1 MKISLVQLGDIGMSE
16 KFDVQQTRPSKIQ
29 VEVKDIRQNSLNKNL
44 ETGLNFD
51 GEGDSDN
58 SHHYT

>member
-1 MKISLVQLGDIGMSE
+1 MSE

-29 VEVKDIRQNSLNKNL
+29 VEVEDIRQNSLSKKL
-44 ETGLNFD
+44 EAGLNFD

-58 SHHYT
+58 SHHYS

>member
-1 MKISLVQLGDIGMSE
+1 MSE